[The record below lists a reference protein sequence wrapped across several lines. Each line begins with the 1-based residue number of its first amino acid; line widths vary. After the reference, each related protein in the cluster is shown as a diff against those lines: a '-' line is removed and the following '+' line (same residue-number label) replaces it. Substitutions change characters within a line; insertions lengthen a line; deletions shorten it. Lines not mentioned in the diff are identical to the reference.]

1 MLIDMVRE
9 DIKIRI
15 ISPTL
20 ADITTEKNE
29 FSIHA
34 SDDMYVSTKT
44 KLKMRMIDDIESYQI
59 VTVERYQVTG
69 HNTVILSMTKRSGFT
84 LNKFIDIM
92 IFIIEKY
99 NL

>member
-1 MLIDMVRE
+1 MIDMVRE
-9 DIKIRI
+9 DVKIKIV
-15 ISPTL
+15 SQVL

-44 KLKMRMIDDIESYQI
+44 KLEMCVLDDIEKSQI
-59 VTVERYQVTG
+59 VTVERYQITDD
-69 HNTVILSMTKRSGFT
+69 NTVIFSMTKRFGFT
-84 LNKFIDIM
+84 LYKFIDIM